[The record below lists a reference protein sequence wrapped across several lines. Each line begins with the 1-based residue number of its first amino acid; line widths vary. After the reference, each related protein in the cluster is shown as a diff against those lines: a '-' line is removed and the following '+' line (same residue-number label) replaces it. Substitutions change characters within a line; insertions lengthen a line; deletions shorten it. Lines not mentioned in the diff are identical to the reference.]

1 MNFGMRHAFGLVL
14 LAAAFGATA
23 GQASADEV
31 YRGAVNLPFETH
43 WGPAVLQPGSYTI
56 SIQTALSGALIRIR
70 GQAGEQDV
78 LTGAFNRENP
88 SARGSLTLVDVGG
101 TYVVKRFN
109 AGVIG
114 KSFDFRVPKLKRT
127 EIGRAE
133 AETETNVTVSGTR

>member
-23 GQASADEV
+23 GQANADEV

-56 SIQTALSGALIRIR
+56 SIQPALSGSLIRIR
-70 GQAGEQDV
+70 GKAGDKDV
-78 LTGAFNRENP
+78 LAGAFNNEPR
-88 SARGSLTLVDVGG
+88 SGRGSLTLVNIGG
-101 TYVVKRFN
+101 TYVVRRFD

-114 KSFDFRVPKLKRT
+114 KSFSFPVPKLKRT
-127 EIGRAE
+127 EIGRTE
-133 AETETNVTVSGTR
+133 AEPESSVSVVGTH